1 MIMLIFLIVSLAVLL
16 TWAWV
21 KGIDDMKNDH
31 PDYKGDDFL
40 DWKGNLPWKD
50 DEWDNH
56 HHNEDV

>member
-1 MIMLIFLIVSLAVLL
+1 MILVTILMLAFIALLA
-16 TWAWV
+16 WAWV
-21 KGIDDMKNDH
+21 KGIDDMNKNH

-40 DWKGNLPWKD
+40 SIKGDVPWKD

>member
-1 MIMLIFLIVSLAVLL
+1 MLVVTVLMVAFIALL
-16 TWAWV
+16 TWAWIR
-21 KGIDDMKNDH
+21 GIDDMNKNH

-40 DWKGNLPWKD
+40 NWGGDAPWKD